1 MIKIIKHIKD
11 PNFMD
16 MEYGILL
23 RMHPIDFKTDI

>member
-1 MIKIIKHIKD
+1 MKHIKD

-23 RMHPIDFKTDI
+23 HIPPIDFKTDI